1 MASLSRLI
9 NNEEM
14 GMIDD
19 ANVGS
24 YTTLEIS

>member
-19 ANVGS
+19 AVGS